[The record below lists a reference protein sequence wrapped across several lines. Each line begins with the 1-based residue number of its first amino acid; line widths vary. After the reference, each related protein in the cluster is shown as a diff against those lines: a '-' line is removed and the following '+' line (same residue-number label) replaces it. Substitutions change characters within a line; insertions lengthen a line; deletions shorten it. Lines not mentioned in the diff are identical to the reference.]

1 MARCPPARGTGHEVD
16 QLLNL
21 GRIKTKHLADMMQ
34 YATFRRIDPPVCH
47 GCLNLNLEEHP
58 QQGGSP
64 VALATKLLQHLV
76 QGKVCFLAFLEKVNR
91 RFFLGI
97 IEPHLLH
104 QTASGLDFMLRDPAV
119 RLGDVA
125 HHREGRGEKR
135 RLGALEM
142 SAEITET
149 TIKLMA
155 NYASQKRANRTT
167 HHEAQRAAEQ
177 FSPPS
182 HLFIAPLNLTVHCN
196 GGLPQR
202 TVRQVSPGFA
212 PSAR

>member
-1 MARCPPARGTGHEVD
+1 MALV
-16 QLLNL
+16 
-21 GRIKTKHLADMMQ
+21 
-34 YATFRRIDPPVCH
+34 
-47 GCLNLNLEEHP
+47 
-58 QQGGSP
+58 
-64 VALATKLLQHLV
+64 TKLLQHLV

-91 RFFLGI
+91 RFLLGI

-125 HHREGRGEKR
+125 HHREGRGKKR
-135 RLGALEM
+135 RLGALVVADAHPVGAGH
-142 SAEITET
+142 SAIE
-149 TIKLMA
+149 LMA
-155 NYASQKRANRTT
+155 DGPAKQGAERSS

-182 HLFIAPLNLTVHCN
+182 HLFIASLSVSADCN